1 MINKFIFGFGLKKCS
16 FISTI
21 SKKTIKQLTMSN
33 LSNKRINIYFITI
46 VITLGGLLFGYDTGV
61 INGTQ
66 FYFSKYFE
74 LTGAL
79 KGFIVSS
86 ALLGALVGA
95 AFSGV
100 ISKSIGR
107 KNSLIIAAILFSIS
121 AWGSGLPSILPES
134 ISLMVFFRILG
145 GIAIGMAS
153 MNAPMYIA
161 EIAPAEKRGTL
172 VTYYQLAVVIG
183 FFVVFLVTYFI
194 GNGMSDSENISTGW
208 RYMFWSELIPAM
220 LFLGF
225 LFMVPK
231 SPRWLMLKGREE
243 EAMNILTR
251 IHGEDVASKEII
263 EIKENLQNEGKNKKT
278 SIFTKSLLTIIIIGT
293 ILSVLQQ
300 FTGIN
305 AVLYYG
311 ADIFEQAL
319 GFGKE
324 DVLLQQILLA
334 TVNLVFTFVAM
345 FTVDKLGRKPLLII
359 GGFGMLLGFLMMGF
373 TLYFSDYSQLNSAGL
388 PALSSSE
395 GIISLIGILI
405 FIGSF
410 AMSMGP
416 IVWVLLAEMFPNRI
430 RSIAMS
436 IAVAGQ
442 WLANYFVSQTFPM
455 IVESDANKLQIDG
468 GIWNNSLPYFLF
480 SGFIVI
486 IIIFVWKYIP
496 ETKGKTLE
504 EMETLFEKS

>member
-1 MINKFIFGFGLKKCS
+1 M
-16 FISTI
+16 
-21 SKKTIKQLTMSN
+21 SKS
-33 LSNKRINIYFITI
+33 SDKRINIYFITI

-74 LTGAL
+74 LTGFI

-86 ALLGALVGA
+86 ALLGALAGA
-95 AFSGV
+95 LGAGV
-100 ISKSIGR
+100 LSSAIGR
-107 KNSLIIAAILFSIS
+107 KNSLIISAILFAIS
-121 AWGSGLPSILPES
+121 AWGSGMPAMLPES
-134 ISLMVFFRILG
+134 TTLLVIFRILG
-145 GIAIGMAS
+145 GIGIGIAS

-183 FFVVFLVTYFI
+183 FFVVFLATYFI
-194 GNGMSDSENISTGW
+194 GNNNTEAQNIETGW
-208 RYMFWSELIPAM
+208 RYMFWSELIPASAFLIL
-220 LFLGF
+220 LFF
-225 LFMVPK
+225 VPK
-231 SPRWLMLKGREE
+231 SPRWLMIKGQED
-243 EAMNILTR
+243 EAKTILTQ
-251 IHGEDVASKEII
+251 IHGKEIADKEFK
-263 EIKENLQNEGKNKKT
+263 EIQESIHKDENSQKVNIFSK
-278 SIFTKSLLTIIIIGT
+278 SILPIIIIGT

-319 GFGKE
+319 GFGQ
-324 DVLLQQILLA
+324 DDILQQQVLLA

-345 FTVDKLGRKPLLII
+345 FTIDKLGRKPLLII
-359 GGFGMLLGFLMMGF
+359 GGFGMLIGFLMMGF
-373 TLYFSDYSQLNSAGL
+373 TLYLSDYSNVNAAGL
-388 PALSSSE
+388 PAISQTE
-395 GIISLIGILI
+395 GIISLIGVLI
-405 FIGSF
+405 FIGAF

-416 IVWVLLAEMFPNRI
+416 VVWVLLSEIFPNKV
-430 RSIAMS
+430 RSAAMS
-436 IAVAGQ
+436 IAVAAQ

-455 IVESDANKLQIDG
+455 IVESDANKLQVDG
-468 GIWNNSLPYFLF
+468 GLWNNALPYFLF

-486 IIIFVWKYIP
+486 IILFVWKFIP

-504 EMETLFEKS
+504 EMETLFEK

>member
-1 MINKFIFGFGLKKCS
+1 MGKT
-16 FISTI
+16 ST
-21 SKKTIKQLTMSN
+21 
-33 LSNKRINIYFITI
+33 KRINIYFITI

-95 AFSGV
+95 ASAGI
-100 ISKSIGR
+100 ISRAIGR
-107 KNSLIIAAILFSIS
+107 KNSLIIAAVLFMIS

-134 ISLMVFFRILG
+134 TTLLVIFRLIG

-161 EIAPAEKRGTL
+161 EIAPAKNRGVL
-172 VTYYQLAVVIG
+172 VTFYQLAVVIG
-183 FFVVFLVTYFI
+183 FFIVFLVTYFI
-194 GNGMSDSENISTGW
+194 GSKLSESENIAFGW
-208 RYMFWSELIPAM
+208 RNMFWSEMVPAG
-220 LFLGF
+220 LFLIL
-225 LFMVPK
+225 LFFVPK
-231 SPRWLMLKGREE
+231 SPRWLMIKGKEE
-243 EAMNILTR
+243 EAENILAR
-251 IHGEDVASKEII
+251 IHGEEIASKEIK
-263 EIKENLQNEGKNKKT
+263 EIRDSIKAESTAVKA
-278 SIFTKSLLTIIIIGT
+278 SIFSKTMLPIVIIGT
-293 ILSVLQQ
+293 VLSVLQQ

-319 GFGKE
+319 GFGQD

-334 TVNLVFTFVAM
+334 TVNLVFTFIAM

-359 GGFGMLLGFLMMGF
+359 GGVGMLVGFLIMGF
-373 TLYFSDYSQLNSAGL
+373 TLYFSDYSQINSAGL
-388 PALSSSE
+388 PTISTFE
-395 GIISLIGILI
+395 GILSLIGVLI
-405 FIGSF
+405 FIGAF

-416 IVWVLLAEMFPNRI
+416 IVWVLLSEIFPNKI
-430 RSIAMS
+430 RSAAM
-436 IAVAGQ
+436 AVAVAAQ
-442 WLANYFVSQTFPM
+442 WLANYFVSQTFPV
-455 IVESDANKLQIDG
+455 IVESDANRLIMDG
-468 GIWNNSLPYFLF
+468 GTWNNALPYFLF
-480 SGFIVI
+480 SGFIVVI
-486 IIIFVWKYIP
+486 IWFVWKFIP

-504 EMETLFEKS
+504 EMEAVFTKK